1 MLPFLLICKCARSS
15 WRRHK
20 PFVHPLA
27 QIRAEPFPRQLSSQ
41 ALLLAGFVDQR
52 AGGGKLNADIG
63 VTIIICG
70 SFVLPGCAPIKNLG
84 RLAEF
89 IPTKLSP
96 FNEVEKLSLL
106 VCYY

>member
-1 MLPFLLICKCARSS
+1 MLPFLLICKCTRTSGR
-15 WRRHK
+15 WHK
-20 PFVHPLA
+20 AFIHPFA
-27 QIRAEPFPRQLSSQ
+27 QVGAEPLPRQLSSQ
-41 ALLLAGFVDQR
+41 ALLLVGFVDQR